1 MVACY
6 VLEGEGTV
14 FIDGVGHP
22 VNVGS
27 VAHVAAVRERDSWS
41 IGFTLL
47 SYPVCRS
54 GQISC
59 PSASGGILHYR

>member
-6 VLEGEGTV
+6 VLEGEGTI

-27 VAHVAAVRERDSWS
+27 VAHVE
-41 IGFTLL
+41 
-47 SYPVCRS
+47 
-54 GQISC
+54 
-59 PSASGGILHYR
+59 GGKLH